1 MSQDGLLATLR
12 RMPLSRLFGQE
23 AQRSVDEEQP
33 LRAELFA
40 LGQLERHGKM
50 LARDQ
55 ELEST
60 TGPEVL
66 LHRLSENEQVIRD
79 SYDVVAE
86 AVRQGRQT
94 APGANWLLDNFYL
107 IEEQID
113 VARDHLPPG
122 YSKQLPRL
130 ATGPLQGFPRVY
142 ELALELVSHTDGRID
157 MENLT
162 RFIRGFQAQSPLT
175 LGELWAVPIM
185 LRLAL
190 LENLRRVSYRTARR
204 RRDRDR
210 ALTWVG
216 RFLDA
221 AQTHPKG
228 LITEL
233 ADFVRD
239 SPQMSQAF
247 IAEMCT
253 GLQGQHPALGLV
265 ISWVE
270 QDLAEQGQ
278 TIEQTLRAESHDQAA
293 DRVSIANSITSLRTL
308 SAMDWHEFVENLSET
323 EAALRRDPAG
333 VYARMDFATR
343 DTYRHVVE
351 QLARWCDKDEH
362 EVAAAAVRLAEG
374 RRSDPDADPREHH
387 VGFYLIRDG
396 RRELERAIGARVPL
410 LRRLARGARPVL
422 PWLYVF
428 GQAAASAVITG
439 LLLLQTKSLMHYGWG
454 WVAPAA
460 LALLLFVSQ
469 SVMSLVNWLATL
481 LVPVRSLPRLDFSKG
496 IPADQAAAVVV
507 PTLLT
512 DAETVDSLIEGLE
525 LRYLANRS
533 PNLSFVLLTDFPDAP
548 QEEMPGDEALLRR
561 AVMGIR
567 GLNSTY
573 AEVGRPLFHLLHR
586 PRLWNPAE
594 SRWMGRERKRGK
606 LMELNRVLRGQGAE
620 AFSTV
625 VGDVSVLRTCRYVI
639 PLDTDTDLPPGTAA
653 AMIGSMAHP
662 LNRPIHDPDT
672 GCVREGYGVLQPRVG
687 IRLTGASR
695 SLFARLF
702 AGEVGI
708 DPYTRQVSN
717 VYHDL
722 FGRGQFIGKGIY
734 DVEAFDTAVGSR
746 FPDNRI
752 LSHDLIEGCH
762 AHCGFLNDTELI
774 EDHPSQY
781 LADVNRRHRWVR
793 GDWQIAPWLLPWV
806 PSAEGRRVPNPLD
819 RLSRWWI
826 FDNLRRSLVPIAMLA
841 LLVGGWLA
849 LPNLQ
854 PAWTLWL
861 LGIYVGTDVLRTL
874 WALLVKPPKVLWGA
888 HLRRETLSAGRQLVM
903 SLLHL
908 AFLPFEAVMHI
919 DAIVR
924 VAWRTLVSKRHLLE
938 WVTAHAAEARTH
950 SGLLATLRE
959 MWMNPVLAGAAA
971 AVLVGLHIP
980 VPAVAWPLIGL
991 WVVGPPIAW
1000 LISRPLKT
1008 RRVRFSPEDE
1018 QFLRTVARRTWAFF
1032 DHFVGPGQNWLPPD
1046 NFQEQPQ
1053 NRVTERTSPTNIGL
1067 GLLSTLAAY
1076 DFGYLSAGDMIERTA
1091 KTFATLEGLPRFRS
1105 HFLNWYDTWTLE
1117 PLHPGYISTVDSGNL
1132 AACMTAL
1139 RGGLLEL
1146 AEAPVIP
1153 TRWREGI
1160 RDTAHVIAD
1169 EAERARKRT
1178 PDAPGRD
1185 DIDRLAD
1192 TLRQA
1197 VDQAVGA
1204 GPRHADA
1211 VRALRQLSTSLSD
1224 LAPRCQRHAGLGFW
1238 VAALCRQ
1245 VDGILADATYLCP
1258 WLAEGEAEPAE
1269 PAPAAHREAAS
1280 KGIRPLLGTGANA
1293 TDHTNP
1299 AGPSEN
1305 PGDDRQTPV
1314 HPAAE
1319 RPTDQ
1324 NLDAHPSRDR
1334 EGADAPPGK
1343 PAPSMGQ
1350 GQAMSEGEGTA
1361 RRTVRD
1367 DPVARLTEELERT
1380 ETLQDLAGLDRRLG
1394 QRIEDLLRTGTDGD
1408 EAAEA
1413 LRRLRGAVAE
1423 ASERAASRIRELD
1436 DLALRCE
1443 ELADLNLDFLYDPSR
1458 KLLSIGY
1465 SLEGRHRDPGYYD
1478 LIASESRLTSFLG
1491 VAQGHLPQE
1500 HWFLLGRQLTPGLE
1514 TPSLLSWS
1522 GSMFEYLMPLLIMP
1536 QYEGTLLDQACR
1548 GAVRRQIRYTR
1559 RQGIPWG
1566 ISESCYNQVDAQMN
1580 YQYRAFG
1587 VAELGLKRGLADDL
1601 VIAPYASVLAL
1612 MVAPKKACA
1621 NLRTLARKGVLGR
1634 FGFYEAVDYTPSR
1647 VPADQD
1653 FAVVQCFMAHHS
1665 GMSLL
1670 ALAHALL
1677 GQPMQRRFLSDPRV
1691 RATSLLLQERI
1702 PAARASARTAHHE
1715 VPVTQRE
1722 RGEETRGATMRV
1734 YTDPTPRAPQVH
1746 LLSNGRYHVMV
1757 TSAGGGFSRWHGT
1770 ALTRWREDITRD
1782 HWGMFF
1788 YLHDVD
1794 SGQTWSCT
1802 HHPLR
1807 QEVEQYQCT
1816 FSQARA
1822 EFRTVHHNIDS
1833 YLQISVSP
1841 EEDLELRRIHLTNLS
1856 GKTRTIELT
1865 SFAEVALADP
1875 IAERAHPVFNA
1886 LFIQTEVMPE
1896 KSAILCTRR
1905 PRSEEDNPPWMF
1917 HAMIVHAA
1925 KIMPWASFETDRAR
1939 FLGRGRTPADPAALD
1954 HAGPLSN
1961 TAGSVLDPNVAVRR
1975 RLRIDPGESVIVDCI
1990 TGVGATREEA
2000 VLLVDRY
2007 HDQRL
2012 ADRLF
2017 ELAWTQS
2024 QVLLH
2029 QIHATEAQAQLFAR
2043 LAGSVIYAN
2052 PRYRANASLLARNRK
2067 GQADLWR
2074 YGISGDLPI
2083 VLVRVTEESGLELV
2097 RRTIQAHGYWRH
2109 KGLRVDLVLWVDAFS
2124 GYRQVLWDQIMGLV
2138 NAGPTVGLVDQPGG
2152 IFVRSTDQLP
2162 EDDRLL
2168 FQSVARIVLSDRAGA
2183 LAEQAE
2189 RRRRTGTR
2197 VPALRPV
2204 RYPEDIP
2211 DEEYRLPERDL
2222 DFFNGLGGFTPDGR
2236 EYVVILE
2243 PGAATPA
2250 PWANVLANPQF
2261 GTVVTESGAAYTWFE
2276 NAHEYRLTSWYNDP
2290 VTDATGE
2297 AFYVRDEETG
2307 RFWSPTPRPAPGP
2320 TPYVC
2325 RHGLGYT
2332 VFEHTQ
2338 ERIFTEVHTYVA
2350 TDAPVKFTKFTVR
2363 NLSGRDRRLSI
2374 TGFCEWVL
2382 GEHRETSAMHVV
2394 THQDPQT
2401 GAIVATA
2408 SYSTDFADRLAFFGT
2423 SEADRSLTGD
2433 RTEFLGRNRSLADPA
2448 ALGRQRLSN
2457 HVGAGLDP
2465 CGAVQAFLTVPA
2477 GQERQIVFILGAAH
2491 SEHEMHEILNRY
2503 GGTDGAR
2510 VALETV
2516 WDFWKRLLGGV
2527 YVETPDPAVNLLTN
2541 HWLLYQAVASRFWGR
2556 SGFYQSGG
2564 AFGFRDQLQDAL
2576 ALVHERPDLVR
2587 EQLLRCGSRQFHDG
2601 DVQHWWHP
2609 PTGRGVRTRFSDDY
2623 LWLPYV
2629 ACRYVAATGDTG
2641 ILNEQT
2647 PFLEG
2652 RPVEPGEESYYDL
2665 PQTSDDSAPLYEHCL
2680 RAVRRSLHFGA
2691 HGLPFIGC
2699 GDWNDGLNRVGKD
2712 GRGESVWLA
2721 FFLYDVLMRFADL
2734 ARRQG
2739 DHATV
2744 EQCHQAARTL
2754 QANIESH
2761 GWDGRWYRR
2770 AYFDNGDPLGSASC
2784 PECRIDCLP
2793 QAWAVLSGAAPK
2805 KRAALAMQSVLEH
2818 LVDWNLGVIRLF
2830 DPPFDQTPWDPG
2842 YIKGYV
2848 PGVREN
2854 GGQYTHAAVWVAMA
2868 AAALRQADTAWRLFG
2883 AINPIGHADTPE
2895 RVARYKVEPYVV
2907 AADVYTA
2914 QGHEGR
2920 GGWTWYTGSAAWMYH
2935 LLTDSLLGLRLEVD
2949 RLRLEPVL
2957 PPGWKGYTIHYRYRN
2972 TLYHIKVGVAGP
2984 ATWNVRSVRVD
2995 DQEQE
3000 DKTIPLLDDGQDH
3013 LVRVQVG

>member
-1 MSQDGLLATLR
+1 MSQDGFLATLR

-23 AQRSVDEEQP
+23 AEPSAEEEQP

-40 LGQLERHGKM
+40 LGQLERHGQM
-50 LARDQ
+50 LAEDQ
-55 ELEST
+55 QLEPT
-60 TGPEVL
+60 PGPEVL
-66 LHRLSENEQVIRD
+66 LHRLSENERVIRE
-79 SYDVVAE
+79 SYDVVGE
-86 AVRQGRQT
+86 AVRQGRQA

-113 VARDHLPPG
+113 IARDHLPPG

-162 RFIRGFQAQSPLT
+162 RFVRGFQAHDALT

-210 ALTWVG
+210 ALGWVS
-216 RFLDA
+216 RFLDV
-221 AQTHPKG
+221 AQTSPKG

-308 SAMDWHEFVENLSET
+308 TALDWHEFVETLSET

-333 VYARMDFATR
+333 IYARMDFATR

-351 QLARWCDKDEH
+351 QLARWCNKDEH
-362 EVAAAAVRLAEG
+362 EVAAAAIRLAEG
-374 RRSDPDADPREHH
+374 RRSDPDADPRQRH
-387 VGFYLIRDG
+387 VGFYLVRSG
-396 RRELERAIGARVPL
+396 RRELERAVGARVPL
-410 LRRLARGARPVL
+410 LRRLARGSRPAL

-428 GQAAASAVITG
+428 GQAVASAVITG
-439 LLLLQTKSLMHYGWG
+439 LLLLQTKSLLHYGWA

-460 LALLLFVSQ
+460 LAMLLFVSQ
-469 SVMSLVNWLATL
+469 SLMSLVNWLATL
-481 LVPVRSLPRLDFSKG
+481 VVPVRRLPRLDFSKG
-496 IPADQAAAVVV
+496 IPAEEATAVVI
-507 PTLLT
+507 PTLLADT
-512 DAETVDSLIEGLE
+512 EAVDGLIEGLE

-533 PNLSFVLLTDFPDAP
+533 PNLFFVLLTDFPDAP
-548 QEEMPGDEALLRR
+548 SQEMSGDEALLRR
-561 AVMGIR
+561 AVMGVR

-573 AEVGRPLFHLLHR
+573 AEVGRPIFHLLHR
-586 PRLWNPAE
+586 PRRWNPAE
-594 SRWMGRERKRGK
+594 GCWMGAERKRGK
-606 LMELNRVLRGQGAE
+606 LMELNAVLRGQGE
-620 AFSTV
+620 ETFSTV
-625 VGDVSVLRTCRYVI
+625 VGDLSVLRTCRYLI

-653 AMIGSMAHP
+653 SMIGSMAHP
-662 LNRPIHDPDT
+662 LNRPVHDPDT
-672 GCVREGYGVLQPRVG
+672 GCVQDGYGVLQPRAG
-687 IRLTGASR
+687 IRLTGAGR
-695 SLFARLF
+695 SLFARLY

-708 DPYTRQVSN
+708 DPYTREVSN

-734 DVEAFDTAVGSR
+734 DVEAFDTAVGNR

-762 AHCGFLNDTELI
+762 ARCGFLNDVELI
-774 EDHPSQY
+774 EDHPSRY
-781 LADVNRRHRWVR
+781 LADVNRRHRWIR

-806 PSAEGRRVPNPLD
+806 PSAEGRSARNPLD

-826 FDNLRRSLVPIAMLA
+826 FDNLRRSLVPIVMLV

-849 LPNLQ
+849 LENLQ

-861 LGIYVGTDVLRTL
+861 LGLYVATDALRTL
-874 WALLVKPPKVLWGA
+874 WAVLVKPPKVLWGA
-888 HLRRETLSAGRQLVM
+888 HLRREALGAGRQLVM

-908 AFLPFEAVMHI
+908 AFLPFEAVMHL

-924 VAWRTLVSKRHLLE
+924 VAWRTLVSHRHLLE
-938 WVTAHAAEARTH
+938 WVTAHAAEARAR
-950 SGLLATLRE
+950 SGLLATVRQ
-959 MWMNPVLAGAAA
+959 MWMNPVLAAAA
-971 AVLVGLHIP
+971 AALLVGLRIP
-980 VPAVAWPLIGL
+980 VPVVAWPLIGL
-991 WVVGPPIAW
+991 WVVAPTIAW
-1000 LISRPLKT
+1000 LISRPLKA
-1008 RRVRFSPEDE
+1008 RRVRFRPEDE
-1018 QFLRTVARRTWAFF
+1018 RFLRTVARRTWAFF

-1053 NRVTERTSPTNIGL
+1053 NRVTERTSPTNTGL
-1067 GLLSTLAAY
+1067 GLLSMLAAC
-1076 DFGYLSAGDMIERTA
+1076 DFGYLSAGGLIERTA
-1091 KTFATLEGLPRFRS
+1091 KTFATLEGLPRYRS

-1117 PLHPGYISTVDSGNL
+1117 PLHPEYISTVDSGNL
-1132 AACMTAL
+1132 AACMVTL

-1146 AEAPVIP
+1146 TDGPVIP
-1153 TRWREGI
+1153 ARWREGI
-1160 RDTAHVIAD
+1160 RDTAYIIAD

-1178 PDAPGRD
+1178 TDDRGRN
-1185 DIDRLAD
+1185 DIDQVAD
-1192 TLRQA
+1192 TVGRA
-1197 VDQAVGA
+1197 VDQAAGA
-1204 GPRHADA
+1204 GPAHADA
-1211 VRALRQLSTSLSD
+1211 VRALRDLAATLTE
-1224 LAPRCQRHAGLGFW
+1224 LAPRCQRYADLGFW
-1238 VAALCRQ
+1238 VAALRRQ
-1245 VDGILADATYLCP
+1245 VDGLLADVTYLCP
-1258 WLAEGEAEPAE
+1258 WLAEGRARPAE
-1269 PAPAAHREAAS
+1269 TAPAADHQ
-1280 KGIRPLLGTGANA
+1280 PV
-1293 TDHTNP
+1293 HTNP
-1299 AGPSEN
+1299 GEAN
-1305 PGDDRQTPV
+1305 PGG
-1314 HPAAE
+1314 
-1319 RPTDQ
+1319 
-1324 NLDAHPSRDR
+1324 
-1334 EGADAPPGK
+1334 GADNPGAGGEPSPPAG
-1343 PAPSMGQ
+1343 
-1350 GQAMSEGEGTA
+1350 
-1361 RRTVRD
+1361 D
-1367 DPVARLTEELERT
+1367 DPASLLAHDLEQVR
-1380 ETLQDLAGLDRRLG
+1380 TLQDLAGLDRRLG
-1394 QRIEDLLRTGTDGD
+1394 QRIDDLIRTGPDGD

-1413 LRRLRGAVAE
+1413 LRRLREAVAD
-1423 ASERAASRIRELD
+1423 ASQRAADRIRELK
-1436 DLALRCE
+1436 DLALQCE
-1443 ELADLNLDFLYDPSR
+1443 ELAELDLDFLYDSSR

-1478 LIASESRLTSFLG
+1478 LIASEARLTSFLG
-1491 VAQGHLPQE
+1491 VAQNHLPQE

-1514 TPSLLSWS
+1514 APSLLSWS

-1612 MVAPKKACA
+1612 MVMPKQACA
-1621 NLRTLARKGVLGR
+1621 NLRTLARAGVLGR

-1653 FAVVQCFMAHHS
+1653 FAIVQCFMAHHS

-1677 GQPMQRRFLSDPRV
+1677 GRPMQRRFMSDPRV

-1722 RGEETRGATMRV
+1722 AGEESRGATVRV
-1734 YTDPTPRAPQVH
+1734 YTDPTPRVPQVH

-1782 HWGMFF
+1782 PWGLFF

-1794 SGQTWSCT
+1794 TGRTWSCT

-1807 QEVEQYQCT
+1807 HEVEQYQCT

-1822 EFRTVHHNIDS
+1822 EFRTVHHNLDA
-1833 YLQISVSP
+1833 YMQISVSP

-1856 GKTRTIELT
+1856 GKTRTLELT

-1875 IAERAHPVFNA
+1875 LAERAHPVFNA
-1886 LFIQTEVMPE
+1886 LFIQTEVLPE
-1896 KSAILCTRR
+1896 QSAILCTRR
-1905 PRSEEDNPPWMF
+1905 PRSEEEDPPWML

-1925 KIMPWASFETDRAR
+1925 RIMPWASFETDRAR

-1954 HAGPLSN
+1954 HPGPLSN
-1961 TAGSVLDPNVAVRR
+1961 TAGSVLDPAVAVRR
-1975 RLRIDPGESVIVDCI
+1975 RLRIEPGESVIVDCI
-1990 TGVGATREEA
+1990 TGVGTTREEA
-2000 VLLVDRY
+2000 VHLVDRY

-2052 PRYRANASLLARNRK
+2052 PRYRANASLLSRNRK

-2083 VLVRVTEESGLELV
+2083 VLVRVTEEPGLELV
-2097 RRTIQAHGYWRH
+2097 RRAIQAHGYWRH
-2109 KGLRVDLVLWVDAFS
+2109 KGLKVDLVLWVDAFS
-2124 GYRQVLWDQIMGLV
+2124 GYRQALWDQIMGLTG
-2138 NAGPTVGLVDQPGG
+2138 AGPAAGALDQHGG
-2152 IFVRSTDQLP
+2152 VFVRSTDQLP
-2162 EDDRLL
+2162 EDDRML
-2168 FQSVARIVLSDRAGA
+2168 FQSVARIVLSDRGGS

-2204 RYPEDIP
+2204 RYPEAIP
-2211 DEEYRLPERDL
+2211 DEEHRLPERDL
-2222 DFFNGLGGFTPDGR
+2222 AFFNGLGGFTPDGR
-2236 EYVVILE
+2236 EYVITLK
-2243 PGAATPA
+2243 PGSTTPA

-2363 NLSGRDRRLSI
+2363 NLSERDRRLSI

-2394 THQDPQT
+2394 TRQDPQT

-2408 SYSTDFADRLAFFGT
+2408 SYSTDFADRLAFFET
-2423 SEADRSLTGD
+2423 SESDRSLTGD
-2433 RTEFLGRNRSLADPA
+2433 RTEFIGRNRSLADPA

-2457 HVGAGLDP
+2457 RVGAGLDP
-2465 CGAVQAFLTVPA
+2465 CGAIQAFLTVPA
-2477 GQERQIVFILGAAH
+2477 GSQRQIVFLLGAAH
-2491 SEHEMHEILNRY
+2491 GEHQMHDILNRY

-2516 WDFWKRLLGGV
+2516 WDHWKHLLGGV
-2527 YVETPDPAVNLLTN
+2527 YVETPDPAVNLLMN

-2564 AFGFRDQLQDAL
+2564 AFGFRDQLQDTL
-2576 ALVHERPDLVR
+2576 AMLHERPDLAR
-2587 EQLLRCGSRQFHDG
+2587 EQLLRCAGRQFHDG

-2623 LWLPYV
+2623 LWLPY
-2629 ACRYVAATGDTG
+2629 ATCRYVAATGDTG
-2641 ILNEQT
+2641 VLTEQT

-2652 RPVEPGEESYYDL
+2652 RPVEPAEESYYDL
-2665 PQTSDDSAPLYEHCL
+2665 PQTSDDAASLYEHCL
-2680 RAVRRSLHFGA
+2680 RAVRRSLRFGA

-2739 DHATV
+2739 DHDAAQ
-2744 EQCHQAARTL
+2744 QCRQAAQTL
-2754 QANIESH
+2754 KGNIEAH

-2770 AYFDNGDPLGSASC
+2770 AYFDNGDPLGSASS

-2793 QAWAVLSGAAPK
+2793 QAWSVLSGAAETE
-2805 KRAALAMQSVLEH
+2805 RAELAVQSVLEH

-2830 DPPFDQTPWDPG
+2830 DPPFDQAPWDPG

-2868 AAALRQADTAWRLFG
+2868 AAHLRQAETAWRLFG
-2883 AINPIGHADTPE
+2883 AIQPIGHADTAE
-2895 RVARYKVEPYVV
+2895 RIARYKVEPYVV

-2914 QGHEGR
+2914 RGHEGR
-2920 GGWTWYTGSAAWMYH
+2920 GGWTWYTGSAAWMYR
-2935 LLTDSLLGLRLEVD
+2935 LLTDSLVGLRLEVD

-2957 PPGWKGYTIHYRYRN
+2957 PPGWKGYTVHYRYRN
-2972 TLYHIKVGVAGP
+2972 TVYHIKVSVVGP

-2995 DQEQE
+2995 DRVQEE
-3000 DKTIPLLDDGQDH
+3000 KTIPLLDDGVDH
-3013 LVRVQVG
+3013 MVRVQVG